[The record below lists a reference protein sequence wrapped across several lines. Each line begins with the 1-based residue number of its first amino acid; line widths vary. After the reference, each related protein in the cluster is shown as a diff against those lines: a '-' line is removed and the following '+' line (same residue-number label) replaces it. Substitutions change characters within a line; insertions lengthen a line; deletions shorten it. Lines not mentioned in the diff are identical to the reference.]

1 MGNPQTGQRGFTL
14 LELTVVLAIFGVMA
28 SVSVPI
34 VNTYITPSKERAYVS
49 EQDRIQAA
57 VDAFYSNQENVRFL
71 NKRQY
76 PLIGSGQVNQ
86 ASLDSNEATTRLLR
100 DNGDPFAAPPPVATG
115 APLSAPLWNPLGG
128 TQGANLSAVPVWSD
142 NGDGVRT
149 ITPTSPDTWTTVDVQ
164 VNSGTCQV
172 NSVTCQGDPRY
183 YFIDFEL
190 LVKRGYLGAVSK
202 SASPDNKPPG
212 SSNTYAGSYSWYVD
226 LKGRVQSI
234 YFYFPDKVGFVD
246 KVYP

>member
-1 MGNPQTGQRGFTL
+1 MSNRQAGQRGFTL

-28 SVSVPI
+28 GVSVPI

-76 PLIGSGQVNQ
+76 PLIGREQVNQ
-86 ASLDSNEATTRLLR
+86 ANLDSDETTTRLFR
-100 DNGDPFAAPPPVATG
+100 DNGDPFANPPPVATG
-115 APLSAPLWNPLGG
+115 TALSAPLWNPLGG
-128 TQGANLSAVPVWSD
+128 TQGANLSAGSVWSD

-149 ITPTSPDTWTTVDVQ
+149 ITPTSSETWATVGVQ
-164 VNSGTCQV
+164 FGGVTYQV
-172 NSVTCQGDPRY
+172 DPRY

-190 LVKRGYLGAVSK
+190 LVKRGYLGAVPK
-202 SASPDNKPPG
+202 SASPDNKPAG
-212 SSNTYAGSYSWYVD
+212 SSTTYTGSYSWYID
-226 LKGRVQSI
+226 LKGKVQSI
-234 YFYFPDKVGFVD
+234 YFYFPDLVGYAD